1 MMYLKWRHLL
11 TACCALSLAAFSQQC
26 AFAQDSKDKPPEKKK
41 EVPRDNPESR
51 ERRERDEKNRNQS
64 RENEE
69 RERAE
74 RDRNEKRRAIEN
86 ELREIQ
92 EQLTLRERES
102 QELRQQAEK
111 LRGRMREMGAP
122 GQERREERREMRVE
136 IRKAD
141 GPGGETRME
150 GFFIGPDGKREEIR
164 GFGGPGAM
172 GPGGPHMML
181 FANPVPL
188 GPPGPIGPGGPPAKR
203 GMEER
208 LNKLE
213 KNVERLLDQMERL
226 NRSPEKRRD

>member
-11 TACCALSLAAFSQQC
+11 AACCALSLAAFSQQG
-26 AFAQDSKDKPPEKKK
+26 AFAQDPKDKPPEKKK
-41 EVPRDNPESR
+41 EGPRESPESR

-69 RERAE
+69 RER
-74 RDRNEKRRAIEN
+74 NEKRRAIEN

-92 EQLTLRERES
+92 EQLTRRERES

-111 LRGRMREMGAP
+111 LRARMREMGAQ

-136 IRKAD
+136 IRKAE

-150 GFFIGPDGKREEIR
+150 GFVIGPDGKREEIR

-172 GPGGPHMML
+172 GPGGPHMMW
-181 FANPVPL
+181 FAK
-188 GPPGPIGPGGPPAKR
+188 PGPGGPMGPGGPPAMR

-213 KNVERLLDQMERL
+213 RNVERLLDQMERL